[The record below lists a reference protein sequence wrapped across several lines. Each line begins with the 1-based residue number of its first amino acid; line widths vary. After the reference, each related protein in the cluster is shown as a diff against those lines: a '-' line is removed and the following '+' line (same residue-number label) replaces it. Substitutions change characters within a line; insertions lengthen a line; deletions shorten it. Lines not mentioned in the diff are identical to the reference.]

1 MTFNI
6 YFVDSD
12 GQEKVM
18 NAEPFTSA
26 FDCAATLALLSS
38 AGLPEQFET
47 LVARDSDGIYA
58 LQRPRENK
66 ATRILPQAH
75 RFSLTASN
83 RASIS

>member
-12 GQEKVM
+12 GQEKTM

-38 AGLPEQFET
+38 VGLPEQFER
-47 LVARDSDGIYA
+47 LVARDSEGTWIA
-58 LQRPRENK
+58 E
-66 ATRILPQAH
+66 ATRKQGDTH
-75 RFSLTASN
+75 FKMS
-83 RASIS
+83 